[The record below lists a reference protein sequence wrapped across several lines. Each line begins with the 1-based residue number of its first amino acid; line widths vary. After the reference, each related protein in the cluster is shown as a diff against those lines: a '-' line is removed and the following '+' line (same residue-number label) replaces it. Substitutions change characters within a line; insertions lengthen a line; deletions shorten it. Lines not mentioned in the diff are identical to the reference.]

1 MLKTKLET
9 IIFERRDAVRRNLS
23 TLLDK
28 VENVITDSYLEDP
41 SSYYIRVNLDKVV
54 SNTGFAVK
62 QLEDNLDLIYTALL
76 DKGYDVQLFAED
88 DDDNIYTQYLVVSV

>member
-1 MLKTKLET
+1 MSKTKLET

-28 VENVITDSYLEDP
+28 VESVITDAYMEDP
-41 SSYYIRVNLDKVV
+41 DGYHFRVDLGKAV
-54 SNTGFAVK
+54 SHTGFSVK

-76 DKGYDVQLFAED
+76 DKGYDVKLFTEDED
-88 DDDNIYTQYLVVSV
+88 DSYTQYLVVSV

>member
-1 MLKTKLET
+1 MSKTKLET

-28 VENVITDSYLEDP
+28 VESVITDTYMEDP
-41 SSYYIRVNLDKVV
+41 DWCHIRVNLDKVV
-54 SNTGFAVK
+54 SHTGFSVK

-76 DKGYDVQLFAED
+76 DKGYDVKLFTED
-88 DDDNIYTQYLVVSV
+88 EHDNYIQYLVVSV